1 MFTAEMFSLLVN
13 YRVLLHTPCVGFKGE
28 SSQRC
33 LDPHRSC
40 VWGQVRHMPAPILND
55 KRWSI
60 DLEKR
65 IQEAHSVDSQVYAR
79 RYAFKP
85 DSGKELFVIDT
96 PPPYPSGTWHIGA
109 VAQYSMIDV
118 IARSQRLL
126 GKEVFFPWG
135 VDRNGINIE
144 FTVEK
149 NTKRKMKTYDRA
161 EFIDMC
167 RETIETFT
175 QAMRKTAK
183 RVGLSCD
190 YDREYLTDSPEY
202 RTVTQSIFIELFKNG
217 AIIEDLRP
225 NIYDPVEG
233 TTIADAEVERLSR
246 KTRLVDI
253 SWTCDDGTEIVISTT
268 RPELICACGVVAVH
282 PDDERYTHLVGKTI
296 QLPLPVEG
304 RSSSVQVMTHNSVKS
319 DFGSGVLMV
328 CSFGDQNDVAVFRE
342 LGRTP
347 FQAIDLD
354 GKLTDIAGPFAGMK
368 VIDARNAAIEYL
380 EEHGK
385 LVSVVERD
393 QEIPVSERGKNP
405 VEIILLKEWYVRQ
418 THAQD
423 RIREH
428 LEEIE
433 FHPPRNK
440 QFLLDWMDNISI
452 DWPIS
457 RRRWYHTE
465 IPIWYSE
472 DGEKIIVP
480 PSGTYVQP
488 WREGP
493 PQDSQVLDRA
503 TREVL
508 GSFENM
514 ESELGALVGEEKVF
528 DTWMDSSNS
537 NLFVSGYLNHPEV
550 FERAFPTALRPQG
563 KEIVR
568 TWLYYTLLK
577 SNLLLDK
584 PGFKHVWIDGLGMDP
599 WGRKMS
605 KSLGNGI
612 DADSVLECGAGGRTG
627 SWKVKGPDKTVSLRA
642 NKIGSE
648 CFRLWK
654 ACDAQVGDD
663 FHINPEEIEKKYFG
677 VLTKLFNVARFASQF
692 EIPADLD
699 TNPGNLDVEDR
710 WILAEFDATMDTVRT
725 SWENLDIYT
734 ATQALKTFG
743 TGVLPSHY
751 LEMVKSRLYDE
762 DKAAAW
768 TLHRIVRDFMS
779 AFTPICPFFTHHIS
793 ETLYNR
799 SAVDVDAFP
808 QTADA
813 SVALGTEDGDH
824 LRNLSTLLQTFNGD
838 TWNTKKEQGIS
849 LNQPIA
855 GLEIP
860 EGLAEFTA
868 ILTRMHHLE

>member
-1 MFTAEMFSLLVN
+1 
-13 YRVLLHTPCVGFKGE
+13 
-28 SSQRC
+28 
-33 LDPHRSC
+33 
-40 VWGQVRHMPAPILND
+40 MPSPVLND

-65 IQEAHSVDSQVYAR
+65 IQEAHTVDQQVYAR

-190 YDREYLTDSPEY
+190 YEREYLTDSPEY

-253 SWTCDDGTEIVISTT
+253 KWTCDDGTEIVISTT

-282 PDDERYTHLVGKTI
+282 PEDERYTHLVGKTI
-296 QLPLPVEG
+296 QLPMPVDG
-304 RSSSVQVMTHNSVKS
+304 RSTSVQIMTHNSVKS

-342 LGRTP
+342 LGLTP

-368 VIDARNAAIEYL
+368 VIDARNAAIDYL
-380 EEHGK
+380 EEQGK
-385 LVSVVERD
+385 LVNVVERE

-428 LEEIE
+428 LEDIE

-472 DGEKIIVP
+472 NGEKIIVP

-493 PQDSQVLDRA
+493 PQDSQVLDRT
-503 TREVL
+503 TRELL
-508 GSFENM
+508 GTFADM
-514 ESELGALVGEEKVF
+514 ESELGTLVGEEKVF

-692 EIPADLD
+692 EIPEDLD
-699 TNPGNLDVEDR
+699 TNPGNLAVEDQ
-710 WILAEFDATMDTVRT
+710 WILAEFDSTMNTVRQ
-725 SWENLDIYT
+725 SWEKLDIYT

-751 LEMVKSRLYDE
+751 LEMVKSRLYDD
-762 DKAAAW
+762 DKSAAW

-779 AFTPICPFFTHHIS
+779 AFTPVCPFFTHHIS

-799 SAVDVDAFP
+799 SAVDIDAFP
-808 QTADA
+808 ETADA
-813 SVALGTEDGDH
+813 SVALGTEAGDH
-824 LRNLSTLLQTFNGD
+824 LRNLSNLLQTFNGD
-838 TWNTKKEQGIS
+838 TWSTKKEQGIS
-849 LNQPIA
+849 LNQPIS
-855 GLEIP
+855 GLVIP
-860 EGLAEFTA
+860 EELSEFTA

>member
-1 MFTAEMFSLLVN
+1 
-13 YRVLLHTPCVGFKGE
+13 
-28 SSQRC
+28 
-33 LDPHRSC
+33 
-40 VWGQVRHMPAPILND
+40 MPAPTLSD

-65 IQEAHSVDSQVYAR
+65 IQEAHSEDPQVYAR
-79 RYAFKP
+79 RYAFNP
-85 DSGKELFVIDT
+85 DSGKEMFVIDT

-126 GKEVFFPWG
+126 GKEVYFPWG

-161 EFIDMC
+161 EFLELC
-167 RETIETFT
+167 KTTIEEFT
-175 QAMRKTAK
+175 QAMRKTAR

-190 YDREYLTDSPEY
+190 FDREYLTDSPEY
-202 RTVTQSIFIELFKNG
+202 RTVTQSIFIELFKSG

-233 TTIADAEVERLSR
+233 TTIADAEVERLPR
-246 KTRLVDI
+246 RTKLVDVE
-253 SWTCDDGTEIVISTT
+253 WTCEDGTTIVISTT
-268 RPELICACGVVAVH
+268 RPELICACGVVVVH
-282 PDDERYTHLVGKTI
+282 PDDERYAHLVGQRIKLPMPVNGRETSVEI
-296 QLPLPVEG
+296 Q
-304 RSSSVQVMTHNSVKS
+304 THPSVKS

-342 LGRTP
+342 LGLTP
-347 FQAIDLD
+347 FQAINLEGRMTDL
-354 GKLTDIAGPFAGMK
+354 AGPFAGQT
-368 VIDARNAAIEYL
+368 VLEARKAAIEHL
-380 EEHGK
+380 EEQGK
-385 LVSVVERD
+385 LVNVVERE

-428 LEEIE
+428 AEAIE
-433 FHPPRNK
+433 FHPKRNK

-465 IPIWYSE
+465 IPIWYCE
-472 DGEKIIVP
+472 DEEKIIVP
-480 PSGTYVQP
+480 PTGVYVQP
-488 WREGP
+488 WCQSPPEG
-493 PQDSQVLDRA
+493 SEVLDRN
-503 TREVL
+503 TRQSL
-508 GSFENM
+508 GSF
-514 ESELGALVGEEKVF
+514 SEMKDSLGTITGEQKVF

-537 NLFVSGYLNHPEV
+537 NLFVSGYLNQPEV
-550 FERAFPTALRPQG
+550 FENAFPTALRPQG

-577 SNLLLDK
+577 STLLLDQ

-692 EIPADLD
+692 EVPSDLD
-699 TNPGNLDVEDR
+699 TRPDGLAIEDE
-710 WILAEFDATMDTVRT
+710 WILAEFQSTMDTVEQAW
-725 SWENLDIYT
+725 SNLDIYT

-762 DKAAAW
+762 DKQAAW
-768 TLHRIVRDFMS
+768 TLHRVVRDFMS
-779 AFTPICPFFTHHIS
+779 AFTPVCPFFTHHVSSTIYGQS
-793 ETLYNR
+793 
-799 SAVDVDAFP
+799 SVDVDAFP
-808 QTADA
+808 QAPHPETG
-813 SVALGTEDGDH
+813 VGTEHGDA
-824 LRNLSTLLQTFNGD
+824 LRAISSILQTFNSD
-838 TWNTKKEQGIS
+838 TWGHKKEQGIS
-849 LNQPIA
+849 LNQPVS
-855 GLEIP
+855 GVVIP
-860 EGLAEFTA
+860 EELEAFTA
-868 ILTRMHHLE
+868 ILTRMHSLE

>member
-1 MFTAEMFSLLVN
+1 M
-13 YRVLLHTPCVGFKGE
+13 P
-28 SSQRC
+28 
-33 LDPHRSC
+33 DPKL
-40 VWGQVRHMPAPILND
+40 PE

-60 DLEKR
+60 DLEKS
-65 IQEAHSVDSQVYAR
+65 IQEEHYADKNLYNR
-79 RYAFKP
+79 RYAFNP
-85 DSGKELFVIDT
+85 ESGKELFVVDT

-161 EFIDMC
+161 EFLKLC
-167 RETIETFT
+167 ESTIETFT
-175 QAMRKTAK
+175 QAMRDTAR

-190 YDREYLTDSPEY
+190 FDKEYLTDAPDY
-202 RTVTQSIFIELFKNG
+202 RSVTQSIFVELFKKG
-217 AIIEDLRP
+217 DIVEDLRP

-233 TTIADAEVERLSR
+233 TTIADAEVERLPR
-246 KTRLVDI
+246 KTKLVDVR
-253 SWTCDDGTEIVISTT
+253 WVCEDGEELVISTT
-268 RPELICACGVVAVH
+268 RPEMICACGVVVVH
-282 PDDERYTHLVGKTI
+282 PDDERYRHLVGKSVH
-296 QLPLPVEG
+296 LPLETAG
-304 RSSSVQVMTHNSVKS
+304 RSTTVPVMEHPSVKS
-319 DFGSGVLMV
+319 EFGSGILMV

-342 LGRTP
+342 LGLTP

-354 GKLTDIAGPFAGMK
+354 GSMTEVAGPLHGLS
-368 VIDARNAAIEYL
+368 VLEARKQATLLL
-380 EEHGK
+380 EQQGH
-385 LVSVVERD
+385 VVQVVERE

-418 THAQD
+418 THIQD
-423 RIREH
+423 RMRE
-428 LEEIE
+428 LIE
-433 FHPPRNK
+433 DITFHPPRNR
-440 QFLLDWMDNISI
+440 QFLIDWMDNISI

-472 DGEKIIVP
+472 DERRVVVP
-480 PSGTYVQP
+480 PAGSYVQP
-488 WREGP
+488 WRDSPPEG
-493 PQDSQVLDRA
+493 SRVLDRI
-503 TREVL
+503 TREDL
-508 GSFENM
+508 GSFEDLKP
-514 ESELGALVGEEKVF
+514 SLGTIIGEEKVF

-537 NLFVSGYLNHPEV
+537 NLFVSGYLNHPDV

-577 SNLLLDK
+577 STLVLDQ
-584 PGFKHVWIDGLGMDP
+584 PGFQHVWIDGLGMDP

-627 SWKVKGPDKTVSLRA
+627 SWKVKGPDGSVSLQA

-663 FHINPEEIEKKYFG
+663 FQINPEEIEKKYFG

-692 EIPADLD
+692 EVPENLEVVPAELA
-699 TNPGNLDVEDR
+699 PEDM
-710 WILAEFDATMDTVRT
+710 WILAEFQSTMDHVRMA
-725 SWENLDIYT
+725 WENLDIYT

-743 TGVLPSHY
+743 TGLLPSHY
-751 LEMVKSRLYDE
+751 LEMVKSRLYDD

-779 AFTPICPFFTHHIS
+779 AFSPVCPFFTHHVS
-793 ETLYNR
+793 ATVYGA
-799 SAVDVDAFP
+799 SAVEVDAFP
-808 QTADA
+808 
-813 SVALGTEDGDH
+813 SPPLPELNPGTDEGRR
-824 LRNLSTLLQTFNGD
+824 LCSLSTTLQDFNGR
-838 TWNTKKEQGIS
+838 TWAAKKEAGIS
-849 LNQPIA
+849 LNQPI
-855 GLEIP
+855 ENMPIP
-860 EGLAEFTA
+860 DELGEFSAT
-868 ILTRMHHLE
+868 LTRMHHLV